1 MRLICCMGG
10 TGGGKGG
17 EAADKEQGDGEK
29 RRRQGAGE
37 GEAGRTGLG
46 VLGWGG
52 GSAGRRTHGAPCQR
66 SGKEL
71 GSKRRSGA
79 KRSGQPAPHKALR
92 DWQARP
98 SKMKIS

>member
-17 EAADKEQGDGEK
+17 
-29 RRRQGAGE
+29 RRQTKNREMEKKDAGRE
-37 GEAGRTGLG
+37 QEKVKKGGQGWAYWAGGEAC
-46 VLGWGG
+46 
-52 GSAGRRTHGAPCQR
+52 AGRCMHGAPCQR
-66 SGKEL
+66 RGKEL